1 MKVLLVVIGLVV
13 LGACADNEE
22 IKQQEQVK
30 TEIIEEVEDEINL
43 QEQQNEYELKEM
55 QELFENCEYE
65 LISVEQTVVHGKVN
79 KYFGGYINPKGE
91 DNTDQNHYIITVQ
104 YDGTRNDWINSWIGN
119 RDNKYSK
126 LVCTKSGQVG
136 RYRTHTC
143 LDGYY
148 DYYEDWTYIY
158 DDYGSSIG
166 DYAEMFQSLFG
177 LHALKDVSGIYMKPS
192 MEIIVVDTNGETIYS
207 VFNGDF
213 KVKVSDWAT
222 DEQMEHIYRSGKV
235 YVPFNR
241 DWKEFVLGR

>member
-1 MKVLLVVIGLVV
+1 MKVLLVIIGLVI
-13 LGACADNEE
+13 LGACVDNEE
-22 IKQQEQVK
+22 VKQQEQVK
-30 TEIIEEVEDEINL
+30 TEIVKEVEDEINL

-79 KYFGGYINPKGE
+79 KYFGGYVNLKGE

-104 YDGTRNDWINSWIGN
+104 YDGTRNDWANSWIGN
-119 RDNKYSK
+119 KDNKYSAH
-126 LVCTKSGQVG
+126 VCTNRGNNG
-136 RYRTHTC
+136 RCY
-143 LDGYY
+143 DGYMTER
-148 DYYEDWTYIY
+148 EDWIYLY
-158 DDYGSSIG
+158 DDYGSSVG

-192 MEIIVVDTNGETIYS
+192 MEIIVIDTNGETIYS

-213 KVKVSDWAT
+213 KAKVSDWAT
-222 DEQMEHIYRSGKV
+222 DEQIEHIYRSGQV
-235 YVPFNR
+235 DVPFNR

>member
-1 MKVLLVVIGLVV
+1 MKVLLITIGLML
-13 LGACADNEE
+13 LGACDGAENTQKIVDEKTDYTYEE
-22 IKQQEQVK
+22 YIEQQEQDNSD
-30 TEIIEEVEDEINL
+30 EEL
-43 QEQQNEYELKEM
+43 QEMKD
-55 QELFENCEYE
+55 LFKNCEYE
-65 LISVEQTVVHGKVN
+65 LIEVEQTVIHGKVDKIFN
-79 KYFGGYINPKGE
+79 NIIATKGE

-126 LVCTKSGQVG
+126 LVCTKGGQVG

-158 DDYGSSIG
+158 DDTYSDTG

-177 LHALKDVSGIYMKPS
+177 LHALKDVSGIYVKPS

-207 VFNGDF
+207 IFNGDF

-222 DEQMEHIYRSGKV
+222 DEQIEHIYRSGQV
-235 YVPFNR
+235 DIPFNR
-241 DWKEFVLGR
+241 DWKEFVLGE